1 MTRTA
6 QINAASVF
14 LVSGGARG
22 VTAQCVM
29 KLAQTYP
36 CQWILLGRSP
46 LIENEPVWAQGC
58 DGEADLKK
66 RIMQAMIAQGTKPT
80 PPLIQ
85 REFNQITAQR
95 EIRATLAAIRQS
107 GRTVEYLSAD
117 VTDAADLQRQLA
129 PVVERLGAV
138 TGIIHGA
145 GNLADKL
152 IEKKTEQDFERV
164 YAAKVQGLENLFQ
177 CVPVDQLEY
186 LVLFASVAGF
196 YGNAGQSDYALA
208 NEILNK
214 SAHLIKQRHPSCHV
228 VSVNWGP
235 WDSGMVTPELKRV
248 FAERKIDVIPLDV
261 GAQMLVDE
269 LKANRHDDAQIVIGS
284 SITPSATPP
293 DGELRTYRIHRH
305 LTLAAN
311 PFLQGQP
318 ELPLMVAASW
328 LIRSCE
334 QLYPGYEL
342 DQLEH
347 FQVVKTLVCGQSAE
361 LFTVDIQEVS
371 KSEGDLRFGVVV
383 WTAVNGKAEVYYQ
396 GQVKL
401 RTSLQGAI
409 APMQPSTISSQKS
422 IPVGKM
428 LRGIEQVLELTGE
441 RILLQC
447 RSPQVEERHQGQFLV
462 NTFNPFAAETLGYAL
477 QLWQDQFDPSS
488 LSIQGFQRLEQ
499 FKPLPFAKRYFLLA
513 EVTRTEEGAIAT
525 LTAQDPQGEVYLRV
539 TGVQIAVSQKV
550 LVAA

>member
-6 QINAASVF
+6 PIRSSSVF

-46 LIENEPVWAQGC
+46 LMEDEPVWAQGC
-58 DGEADLKK
+58 EVESDLKK
-66 RIMQAMIAQGTKPT
+66 RIMQAMMAAGTKPT

-95 EIRATLAAIRQS
+95 EIRATLAAIRQA

-117 VTDAADLQRQLA
+117 VTNAADLQRQLA
-129 PVVERLGAV
+129 PVVQRLGAI

-177 CVPVDQLEY
+177 CVPVAQLEY
-186 LVLFASVAGF
+186 LVLFSSVAGF

-214 SAHLIKQRHPSCHV
+214 SAHLIKQQHPNCHV

-248 FAERKIDVIPLDV
+248 FAERKIDVIPLEL

-269 LKANRHDDAQIVIGS
+269 LKENRHDDAQIVIGS
-284 SITPSATPP
+284 SIMPSATLP
-293 DGELRTYRIHRH
+293 DRELHTYRIHRH

-311 PFLQGQP
+311 PFLQRQP
-318 ELPLMVAASW
+318 ELSPMMAAAW

-342 DQLEH
+342 AQLEN
-347 FQVVKTLVCGQSAE
+347 FQVVKPIVCGAAAE
-361 LFTVDIQEVS
+361 LFTVDIQELS
-371 KSEGDLRFGVVV
+371 KQEDELRFGVVL
-383 WTAVNGKAEVYYQ
+383 WSAVEGKAEIYDQ
-396 GQVKL
+396 GQVSL
-401 RTSLQGAI
+401 RPSLHRRVAQV
-409 APMQPSTISSQKS
+409 QPPRSAVLT
-422 IPVGKM
+422 PVSKTVP
-428 LRGIEQVLELTGE
+428 GIEQVLELTSD
-441 RILLQC
+441 RLVLQC
-447 RSPQVEERHQGQFLV
+447 RLPKVEERQQGQFLV
-462 NTFNPFAAETLGYAL
+462 HTFNPFTAEPLIHAL
-477 QLWQDQFDPSS
+477 QLWQRD
-488 LSIQGFQRLEQ
+488 LSEAKIQGFQRLEQ
-499 FKPLPFAKRYFLLA
+499 FKPLPFAKRFFLVGELHS
-513 EVTRTEEGAIAT
+513 TEGGAIAT
-525 LTAQDPQGEVYLRV
+525 FTAQDAQGEVYLRV
-539 TGVQIAVSQKV
+539 TGVQFSSQKT